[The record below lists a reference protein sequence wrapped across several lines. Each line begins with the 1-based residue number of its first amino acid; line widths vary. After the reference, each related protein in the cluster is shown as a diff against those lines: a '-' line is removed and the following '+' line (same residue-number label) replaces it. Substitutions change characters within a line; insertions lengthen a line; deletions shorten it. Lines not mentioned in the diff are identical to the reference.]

1 MRKADLGSHIGIATG
16 AFVAERDD
24 WSAAVGRAAA
34 EGWQILELTAIAE
47 SRFRSLSSHLAEHPD
62 QLSAFPRVSVHA
74 PSQFDSSPAEV
85 AASIPEAIRELPLIC
100 HPDVYRGVGCL
111 ADLGVSVVFENMD
124 VQKVFGRTVSDLMET
139 FDRFPD
145 AGFCLDVAHVWTNDR
160 TLKLGSDLLDTFEG
174 RLRQVHVSGIEP
186 DGTHRP
192 TRRSDFELYEPL
204 LDRCIGV
211 PWILETELMR

>member
-1 MRKADLGSHIGIATG
+1 M
-16 AFVAERDD
+16 
-24 WSAAVGRAAA
+24 
-34 EGWQILELTAIAE
+34 
-47 SRFRSLSSHLAEHPD
+47 
-62 QLSAFPRVSVHA
+62 HA

-160 TLKLGSDLLDTFEG
+160 TLKLGSDLLDAFEG